1 VGLLA
6 GQPTQGLGMLS
17 CRALAA
23 ADPVR
28 NLEEGTGLGQDAH
41 GYISGG
47 G

>member
-17 CRALAA
+17 CGALAA